1 MSAAAPGPASSPAPV
16 EVLALGEVMLR
27 LDPGEGR
34 ISTARSFTVWEGGGE
49 YNAVRALATTFGRRA
64 GVVTALVDD
73 PVGHLVEGLVRA
85 GGVDV
90 TRVGWVAADAGA
102 RTGLNFVERGHGVRG
117 ALGVSDRA
125 GSAAS
130 RLAPGDVD
138 WDVVLDGVAHLHT
151 GGVFA
156 GLSET
161 TTALAEEAL
170 RAARRLGVSTSYD
183 VNHRP
188 SLWRSRGGAD
198 AARVVDLRLAGL
210 ADVVLGAL
218 QLVPAEPQPGAR
230 LRSGGGGGP
239 QPGARTRKGE
249 LAAPDDVGAVLA
261 DLGARWEAGA
271 DGGAPP
277 LLVSSWRRVVS
288 AGSND
293 WGAAAWSPATGAV
306 VGPRLDAVGVLDRIG
321 SGDALSAGVLDG
333 VLAARAAGAPFGADE
348 LRSALA
354 LGVAAGALTMTT
366 PGDTCAATLA
376 EVRAL
381 AAGGTAHVQR

>member
-1 MSAAAPGPASSPAPV
+1 V
-16 EVLALGEVMLR
+16 TEVLALGEVMLR

-34 ISTARSFTVWEGGGE
+34 IATTRSFAVWEGGGE
-49 YNAVRALATTFGRRA
+49 YNAVRALGTTFGHRA
-64 GVVTALVDD
+64 GLVSAFPDD
-73 PVGHLVEGLVRA
+73 PVGHLAAGLVRA

-90 TRVGWVAADAGA
+90 SRVRWVGAEDGA
-102 RTGLNFVERGHGVRG
+102 RTGLNFVERGFGARG

-130 RLAPGDVD
+130 RMAPGDVD
-138 WDVVLDGVAHLHT
+138 WDAALAGVAHLHT

-161 TTALAEEAL
+161 TTALAEQAL

-188 SLWRSRGGAD
+188 SLWRSRGGAA
-198 AARVVDLRLAGL
+198 AARTADLRLAGL

-218 QLVPAEPQPGAR
+218 QLVPAPQPGAR
-230 LRSGGGGGP
+230 LRGGAELEAP
-239 QPGARTRKGE
+239 EAVGE
-249 LAAPDDVGAVLA
+249 VLA
-261 DLGARWEAGA
+261 GLGRDWAALTGA
-271 DGGAPP
+271 DQHDDDAGGP

-288 AGSND
+288 AGVND
-293 WGAAAWSPATGAV
+293 WGAAAWSPATGVV
-306 VGPRLDAVGVLDRIG
+306 VGPRLDGVAVLDRIG
-321 SGDALSAGVLDG
+321 SGDALTAGVLDG
-333 VLAARAAGAPFGADE
+333 VLGARAAGAPLSAPGLAQ
-348 LRSALA
+348 ALA

>member
-1 MSAAAPGPASSPAPV
+1 MSTPAPV
-16 EVLALGEVMLR
+16 EMLALGEVMLR

-34 ISTARSFTVWEGGGE
+34 IATARSFTVWEGGGE
-49 YNAVRALATTFGRRA
+49 YNAARALATTFGRRA

-73 PVGHLVEGLVRA
+73 PVGHLVEHLVRA
-85 GGVDV
+85 GGVDAS
-90 TRVGWVAADAGA
+90 RVVWSDPAAGG
-102 RTGLNFVERGHGVRG
+102 RTGLNFVERGFGVRG

-130 RLAPGDVD
+130 RLATGDVD
-138 WDVVLDGVAHLHT
+138 WDAALAGVEHLHT

-156 GLSET
+156 GLSTT

-170 RAARRLGVSTSYD
+170 RAARRRGVSTSYD

-188 SLWRSRGGAD
+188 SLWRHRGGPA
-198 AARVVDLRLAGL
+198 AAREVDLHLAGL

-218 QLVPAEPQPGAR
+218 QLAPAEQ
-230 LRSGGGGGP
+230 
-239 QPGARTRKGE
+239 TRAELDTPEAVGE
-249 LAAPDDVGAVLA
+249 VLA
-261 DLGARWEAGA
+261 DLGAGWPRLTGGA
-271 DGGAPP
+271 DPP

-288 AGSND
+288 AGVND
-293 WGAAAWSPATGAV
+293 WGAAAWSAPTGVV
-306 VGPRLDAVGVLDRIG
+306 VGPRLDGVGVLDRIG

-333 VLAARAAGAPFGADE
+333 LLAARAAGARLDAAGLAG
-348 LRSALA
+348 ALA

>member
-1 MSAAAPGPASSPAPV
+1 VTAPPLGPAPV

-64 GVVTALVDD
+64 GLVTALVDD

-90 TRVGWVAADAGA
+90 TRIRWAGADAGA

-138 WDVVLDGVAHLHT
+138 WDSVLSGVAHLHT

-156 GLSET
+156 GLAET

-170 RAARRLGVSTSYD
+170 RAARRLGVGTSYD

-198 AARVVDLRLAGL
+198 AARAVDLRLAGL

-218 QLVPAEPQPGAR
+218 QLAPTGPQPGAR
-230 LRSGGGGGP
+230 LP
-239 QPGARTRKGE
+239 NGE
-249 LAAPDDVGAVLA
+249 LAAPEDVGAALA
-261 DLGARWEAGA
+261 ELGEGWG
-271 DGGAPP
+271 GGAGGEPP

-293 WGAAAWSPATGAV
+293 WGAAAWSPVTGVV
-306 VGPRLDAVGVLDRIG
+306 VGPRLDGVAVLDRIG

-333 VLAARAAGAPFGADE
+333 VLAARAAGGSTLGASALGE
-348 LRSALA
+348 ALA

-366 PGDTCAATLA
+366 PGDTCAATSA

>member
-1 MSAAAPGPASSPAPV
+1 MSAA

-34 ISTARSFTVWEGGGE
+34 IAAARAFTVWEGGGE

-90 TRVGWVAADAGA
+90 APVRWVGAEAGA
-102 RTGLNFVERGHGVRG
+102 RTGLNFVERGFGVRG

-138 WDVVLDGVAHLHT
+138 WDAALDGVAHLHT

-156 GLSET
+156 GLSAT

-170 RAARRLGVSTSYD
+170 RAARRLGVGTSYD

-188 SLWRSRGGAD
+188 SLWRSRGGAE
-198 AARVVDLRLAGL
+198 AARAVDLRLAGL

-218 QLVPAEPQPGAR
+218 QLAPSAPHSPRGV
-230 LRSGGGGGP
+230 RSENPPEAHSPRGVRGGG
-239 QPGARTRKGE
+239 AGE
-249 LAAPDDVGAVLA
+249 LGSPEEAGEVLA
-261 DLGARWEAGA
+261 ELGAAW

-288 AGSND
+288 AGVND
-293 WGAAAWSPATGAV
+293 WGAAAWSAATGVV
-306 VGPRLDAVGVLDRIG
+306 VGPRLDGVAVLDRIG
-321 SGDALSAGVLDG
+321 SGDALTAGVLDG
-333 VLAARAAGAPFGADE
+333 VLAARAGDTPLDPAALGA
-348 LRSALA
+348 ALG

-366 PGDTCAATLA
+366 PGDTCTATLA

>member
-1 MSAAAPGPASSPAPV
+1 
-16 EVLALGEVMLR
+16 MLR

-34 ISTARSFTVWEGGGE
+34 IATTRSFAVFEGGGE
-49 YNAVRALATTFGRRA
+49 YNAVRALATCFGRRA
-64 GVVTALVDD
+64 GLVSALPDD
-73 PVGHLVEGLVRA
+73 PVGRLAEGLVRA
-85 GGVDV
+85 AGVDV
-90 TRVGWVAADAGA
+90 SRVALADPATGGSPPL
-102 RTGLNFVERGHGVRG
+102 RTGLNFVERGFGVRG

-130 RLAPGDVD
+130 RMAPGDVD
-138 WDVVLDGVAHLHT
+138 WDVALDGVAHLHT

-170 RAARRLGVSTSYD
+170 RAARRLGVGTSYD

-188 SLWRSRGGAD
+188 SLWRSRGGAA
-198 AARVVDLRLAGL
+198 AAREVDLRLAGL

-218 QLVPAEPQPGAR
+218 QLAP
-230 LRSGGGGGP
+230 GP
-239 QPGARTRKGE
+239 QPGADGE
-249 LAAPDDVGAVLA
+249 LGSPEEVGEVLA
-261 DLGARWEAGA
+261 GLGERWTRSAGRGEQDD
-271 DGGAPP
+271 DGRPP

-288 AGSND
+288 AGVND
-293 WGAAAWSPATGAV
+293 WGAAAWSPATGVV
-306 VGPRLDAVGVLDRIG
+306 VGPRLDGVAVLDRIG
-321 SGDALSAGVLDG
+321 SGDALTAGVLDG
-333 VLAARAAGAPFGADE
+333 VLDARQTGAPLDAPA
-348 LRSALA
+348 LREALA

-381 AAGGTAHVQR
+381 AAGGTAHVVR

>member
-1 MSAAAPGPASSPAPV
+1 MSG
-16 EVLALGEVMLR
+16 VLALGEVMLR

-34 ISTARSFTVWEGGGE
+34 IASARSFSVWEGGGE
-49 YNAVRALATTFGRRA
+49 YNAVRALGTVFGHRA
-64 GVVTALVDD
+64 GLVSALPDD
-73 PVGHLVEGLVRA
+73 PVGHLVEHLVRA
-85 GGVDV
+85 AGVDV
-90 TRVGWVAADAGA
+90 SRVRWSDPHSGA
-102 RTGLNFVERGHGVRG
+102 RTGLNFVERGFGVRG

-138 WDVVLDGVAHLHT
+138 WDAALDGVAHLHT

-161 TTALAEEAL
+161 TTALAEEGL
-170 RAARRLGVSTSYD
+170 RAARRLGVGTSYD

-188 SLWRSRGGAD
+188 SLWRSRGGAA
-198 AARVVDLRLAGL
+198 AARGVDLRLAGL

-218 QLVPAEPQPGAR
+218 QL
-230 LRSGGGGGP
+230 SGSD
-239 QPGARTRKGE
+239 GE
-249 LAAPDDVGAVLA
+249 LGSPEEVGEVLA
-261 DLGARWEAGA
+261 ALGRDWAALTRGDQHD
-271 DGGAPP
+271 DGRRP

-288 AGSND
+288 AGVND
-293 WGAAAWSPATGAV
+293 WGAAAWSPATGVV
-306 VGPRLDAVGVLDRIG
+306 VGPRLDGVAVLDRIG
-321 SGDALSAGVLDG
+321 SGDALTAGVLDG
-333 VLAARAAGAPFGADE
+333 VLGARAQHGPGAPLDAAALE
-348 LRSALA
+348 RALA

>member
-1 MSAAAPGPASSPAPV
+1 VSPTSAGPAPV

-85 GGVDV
+85 GGVDA
-90 TRVGWVAADAGA
+90 TRVRWTGPDTGA

-125 GSAAS
+125 GSAAA

-138 WDVVLDGVAHLHT
+138 WDAALDGVAHLHT

-170 RAARRLGVSTSYD
+170 RAARRLGVGTSYD

-188 SLWRSRGGAD
+188 SLWRSRGGAE
-198 AARVVDLRLAGL
+198 AARAVDLRLAGL

-218 QLVPAEPQPGAR
+218 QLTPPEPQPGDRLRSGGGAGPQPGAR
-230 LRSGGGGGP
+230 LRN
-239 QPGARTRKGE
+239 GE
-249 LAAPDDVGAVLA
+249 LAAPEDVGAVLA
-261 DLGARWEAGA
+261 GLGERWEAGP
-271 DGGAPP
+271 PP

-306 VGPRLDAVGVLDRIG
+306 VGPRLDGVGVLDRIG
-321 SGDALSAGVLDG
+321 SGDALGAGVLDG
-333 VLAARAAGAPFGADE
+333 VLDARATGAPLDPEA
-348 LRSALA
+348 LARALA

-366 PGDTCAATLA
+366 PGDTCAATLS

>member
-1 MSAAAPGPASSPAPV
+1 MSGPPSRPAPV

-90 TRVGWVAADAGA
+90 TRVRWVGADAGA
-102 RTGLNFVERGHGVRG
+102 RTGLNYVERGHGVRG

-138 WDVVLDGVAHLHT
+138 WDAVLDGAAHLHT

-198 AARVVDLRLAGL
+198 AARAVDLRLAGL

-218 QLVPAEPQPGAR
+218 QLAPA
-230 LRSGGGGGP
+230 S
-239 QPGARTRKGE
+239 GE
-249 LAAPDDVGAVLA
+249 LAAPEDVGAVLA
-261 DLGARWEAGA
+261 DLGSRWDAAG
-271 DGGAPP
+271 GEGPP

-333 VLAARAAGAPFGADE
+333 VLTARAAGAPLAADGLE
-348 LRSALA
+348 RALA